1 MKTRWRFNLWLL
13 LQCVIVLWIYVA
25 AAADYNIIH
34 LLAQYDITKI
44 SFGIIC
50 LYMIGS
56 FWIGGH
62 MIFGTNRE
70 SCDWPIFI
78 SENLITIGLLGT
90 LIGLMISI
98 GSLFGLDLS
107 NATDAAK
114 GIQQMSTGVSV
125 AMITTLVGIFC
136 TLLLKI
142 QLLLWDKT
150 MMAVENA
157 FFTTSD

>member
-1 MKTRWRFNLWLL
+1 MHK
-13 LQCVIVLWIYVA
+13 
-25 AAADYNIIH
+25 
-34 LLAQYDITKI
+34 
-44 SFGIIC
+44 
-50 LYMIGS
+50 
-56 FWIGGH
+56 
-62 MIFGTNRE
+62 E